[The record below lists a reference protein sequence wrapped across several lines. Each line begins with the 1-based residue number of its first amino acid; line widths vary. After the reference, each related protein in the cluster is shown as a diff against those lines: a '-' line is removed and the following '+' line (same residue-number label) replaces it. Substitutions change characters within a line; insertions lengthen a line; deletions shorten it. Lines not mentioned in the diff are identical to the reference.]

1 MGGSPKV
8 PQISAFQSYVTLT
21 MCFRAIYRSCACV
34 PVPCPFELVASRRV
48 RSGTGGADAG
58 CLHPPQAQR
67 YLDVKGPASPAPGG
81 SDQGVDPVQ
90 PLPQGVGVDVEGV
103 GGYLGGAAVF
113 VERPRREDQL
123 RSPPLVVAQ
132 KWPQLCS
139 EKLPGKRAV
148 HRSE

>member
-1 MGGSPKV
+1 MGCAASRKV

-21 MCFRAIYRSCACV
+21 MWFVTTYRRCACV

-67 YLDVKGPASPAPGG
+67 HLDVKGTASPAPGG
-81 SDQGVDPVQ
+81 TDQGVDPVQ

-103 GGYLGGAAVF
+103 GGF
-113 VERPRREDQL
+113 
-123 RSPPLVVAQ
+123 
-132 KWPQLCS
+132 
-139 EKLPGKRAV
+139 
-148 HRSE
+148 